1 MSFCFVHI
9 IFHPLFSLFS
19 RQPITADKLINV
31 AVTGGVFYLVT
42 AGTAGQHP
50 ANGNP
55 PTLAGH
61 QQQRTCHY
69 G

>member
-1 MSFCFVHI
+1 M
-9 IFHPLFSLFS
+9 
-19 RQPITADKLINV
+19 
-31 AVTGGVFYLVT
+31 VT

-55 PTLAGH
+55 PTLAGC

-69 G
+69 GQIWT